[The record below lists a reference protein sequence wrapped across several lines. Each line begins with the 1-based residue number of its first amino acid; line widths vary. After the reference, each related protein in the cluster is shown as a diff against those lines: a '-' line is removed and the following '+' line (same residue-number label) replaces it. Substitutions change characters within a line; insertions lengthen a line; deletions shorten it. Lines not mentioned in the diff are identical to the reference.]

1 MIHRIS
7 VIAFLAVCLCFGR
20 YSTTDNRPLAA
31 AECRASELTP
41 SDAEILIYL
50 LPQSAAVRGKGKVV
64 GWELQTNPRLNQK
77 DFYNFYLYD
86 LAAQADGSPTVGY
99 FSVNKHTAE
108 IWDAD
113 NAAPVDSRDLR
124 EIQKILRKGHCI
136 GDQIVKEFSDRRPGR

>member
-1 MIHRIS
+1 MIRQITLS
-7 VIAFLAVCLCFGR
+7 AFLATCLCFAG
-20 YSTTDNRPLAA
+20 YSVGDDPTSAA
-31 AECRASELTP
+31 APCSASLLAQ

-50 LPQSAAVRGKGKVV
+50 LPQSAAAREKGNAV

-86 LAAQADGSPTVGY
+86 LAAPTSGSPTIGY

-108 IWDAD
+108 IWDAT
-113 NAAPVDSRDLR
+113 NLEPVDSRDLR

-136 GDQIVKEFSDRRPGR
+136 DDQVFKEFTDRRPGR